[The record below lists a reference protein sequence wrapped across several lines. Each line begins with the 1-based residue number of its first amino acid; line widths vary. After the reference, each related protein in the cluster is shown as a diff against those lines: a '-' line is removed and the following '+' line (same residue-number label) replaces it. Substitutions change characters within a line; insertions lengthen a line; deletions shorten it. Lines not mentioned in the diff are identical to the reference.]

1 MGSVEDFRKAAQD
14 FLAPEIRTLAAN
26 IDSLTR
32 EHGLLRQEVGAAEG
46 RTRSEILASEARL
59 LAAIRSS
66 EQILSLRIDNA
77 LLQENNAR
85 LQRKLEEY
93 QKPAQ

>member
-26 IDSLTR
+26 IEALGKEQS
-32 EHGLLRQEVGAAEG
+32 LLRQEVGAAEG
-46 RTRSEILASEARL
+46 RTRTEILAAEARL

-66 EQILSLRIDNA
+66 EQLLSLRIDNA
-77 LLQENNAR
+77 LLQENNAK

>member
-1 MGSVEDFRKAAQD
+1 MGSVEDFRKVAQD
-14 FLAPEIRTLAAN
+14 FLAPEIRTLAEKIEA
-26 IDSLTR
+26 LVK
-32 EHGLLRQEVGAAEG
+32 EQGAMRQEIGAAEG
-46 RTRSEILASEARL
+46 RTRNEILAAEARL

-66 EQILSLRIDNA
+66 EQLLSLRIDNA
-77 LLQENNAR
+77 LLQEDNAK